1 MVVMTTVQEMSKYL
15 RKKLIVNLDG
25 ETKRQMCC
33 DPPSSSLSS
42 PLVTYVPNSAPSSSS
57 EETLEKE
64 TKMKKK

>member
-1 MVVMTTVQEMSKYL
+1 MVIMTTVQEM

-25 ETKRQMCC
+25 ETKRQMCF

-42 PLVTYVPNSAPSSSS
+42 PLVTYVPNSALSSSS
-57 EETLEKE
+57 EDTLKKE